1 MKHYERYR
9 WDGQV
14 TVFALMIFMVVLSVL
29 ISQYRSA
36 LFYACY
42 TDANT
47 DARLSADAFLAAYHR
62 ELRNCY
68 GILAVDAGCG
78 QKTFNSQKIE
88 QKLLQDFKRNIEGSL
103 IRTQVELV
111 NFTESPIY
119 TCLIDGDWEF
129 FIRELNLKGYIT
141 TWSCAGHPNSDKL
154 FGIYIVFKENYDFD
168 YAEENRSF
176 NAAYP
181 EYEKQLK
188 EITNTIIP
196 TSEYLG
202 WTLPMDYQ

>member
-29 ISQYRSA
+29 IGQYRSA

-47 DARLSADAFLAAYHR
+47 AARLSADAFLAAYHR

-88 QKLLQDFKRNIEGSL
+88 QKLLQDFL
-103 IRTQVELV
+103 LM
-111 NFTESPIY
+111 
-119 TCLIDGDWEF
+119 C
-129 FIRELNLKGYIT
+129 
-141 TWSCAGHPNSDKL
+141 
-154 FGIYIVFKENYDFD
+154 
-168 YAEENRSF
+168 
-176 NAAYP
+176 
-181 EYEKQLK
+181 
-188 EITNTIIP
+188 
-196 TSEYLG
+196 
-202 WTLPMDYQ
+202 